1 MRYALLVRA
10 QPADAEETGPG
21 RMRGGIWLRPAADA
35 TTVRAEADEILL
47 DDGLLPDLDDG
58 LSPYSDDGLLPDLG
72 DGLSPYRDDGQ
83 SPDRGDGR
91 YPYRSDGP
99 FADRAPAGYVAG
111 LDLVEAA
118 DLDEAIALAA
128 AHSRACGGA
137 AVEVRPVWE

>member
-10 QPADAEETGPG
+10 QPADADETGPG
-21 RMRGGIWLRPAADA
+21 RMCGGIWLRPAADA
-35 TTVRAEADEILL
+35 TTVRVEADEILL
-47 DDGLLPDLDDG
+47 DDGLLPSSGDDP
-58 LSPYSDDGLLPDLG
+58 SPY
-72 DGLSPYRDDGQ
+72 
-83 SPDRGDGR
+83 RGDGR
-91 YPYRSDGP
+91 SPGLGDGP
-99 FADRAPAGYVAG
+99 FADRGPVGYVAG

>member
-1 MRYALLVRA
+1 MRYALLVCVP
-10 QPADAEETGPG
+10 PADDGRTGPG
-21 RMRGGIWLRPAADA
+21 RMRGGTWLRPAADA

-47 DDGLLPDLDDG
+47 GDGPYPDLADG
-58 LSPYSDDGLLPDLG
+58 PSGPF
-72 DGLSPYRDDGQ
+72 
-83 SPDRGDGR
+83 PDRG
-91 YPYRSDGP
+91 
-99 FADRAPAGYVAG
+99 PAGHVAG

>member
-10 QPADAEETGPG
+10 QPADAEGTRPG
-21 RMRGGIWLRPAADA
+21 RMRGGIWLRPPADA
-35 TTVRAEADEILL
+35 TTVRVEADEILL
-47 DDGLLPDLDDG
+47 DDGLFPDFGDG
-58 LSPYSDDGLLPDLG
+58 LSPSHGEGPVPDLG
-72 DGLSPYRDDGQ
+72 DGPV
-83 SPDRGDGR
+83 PDRG
-91 YPYRSDGP
+91 
-99 FADRAPAGYVAG
+99 PAGHVAG